1 MKPYKYLLLPILL
14 FPFVTSCSKE
24 ESIEGP
30 VSLNPNVA
38 GVSLTRAGINTST
51 DLTAIGIY
59 AVNQNK
65 EQSTYGEW
73 PTGTYGKYTRKDNN
87 TFAPA
92 TGASADQT
100 IWLNPE
106 VAIIYSFHPA
116 ADNTTSISDGNANS
130 SDASVTTPIPCIPIP
145 EGTIVLAST
154 ISGTGSTFD
163 FTTAEKDYMYGVKY
177 DDSQSDNKFT
187 TTQPV
192 ADNGRA
198 AGSFGNQVS
207 IGLKHA
213 FSQIR
218 LAIKKGNYPVNPVV
232 SKVTYKRTMK
242 VLNAPEDVTTTYD
255 VKMQLTDGKFTG
267 LAEAAEHTY
276 EYDLSKLTNS
286 GYQLTGDASNDIII
300 TNYSLPNAEAP
311 STISVTVD
319 GKVMS
324 ITYNDDPEWL
334 PGKIYTYA
342 ISINGTGLKFS
353 GVSIVDWNTSAD
365 NNTSGTL

>member
-38 GVSLTRAGINTST
+38 GVSLTRAGINTSS

-59 AVNQNK
+59 AVNYDK
-65 EQSTYGEW
+65 TQSTYGEW
-73 PTGTYGKYTRKDNN
+73 PKGTYGKYAHQNN
-87 TFAPA
+87 DPFTP
-92 TGASADQT
+92 ASADQT

-116 ADNTTSISDGNANS
+116 ADNTTSISDGNAS
-130 SDASVTTPIPCIPIP
+130 PSDASVTTPIPCIPIP
-145 EGTIVLAST
+145 EGTIVLAPT
-154 ISGTGSTFD
+154 ISGTVSTFD

-177 DDSQSDNKFT
+177 DDSLPDNDKFT

-218 LAIKKGNYPVNPVV
+218 LAIKKGNYPVNPIV
-232 SKVTYKRTMK
+232 SNVTYTRSMK
-242 VLNAPEDVTTTYD
+242 ILAAPENTNYA
-255 VKMQLTDGKFTG
+255 VKMQLTNGQFTG
-267 LAEAAEHTY
+267 LADVAEHAY
-276 EYDLSKLTNS
+276 EYDLSKLTNG

-300 TNYSLPNAEAP
+300 TNYSLPNATAP
-311 STISVTVD
+311 LTISVTVD
-319 GKVMS
+319 DKVMS

-353 GVSIVDWNTSAD
+353 GVSIVDWNTPAD